1 MGDLVIR
8 AEGLSKRYRIGAHPR
23 AYRTL
28 RESMVDAAGA
38 PLRWAGAAMRGKL
51 RDQASENEIWALRD
65 VWFEVRQ
72 GEVLGVIG
80 RNGAGKSTLLKI
92 LSKITEPS
100 DGRVRVAGRVGSL
113 LEVGTGFHPELTGR
127 ENIFLNG
134 AILGMRRD
142 EILKRF
148 DAIVDF
154 SEVERFIDT
163 PVKHYSSGMYLRLAF
178 AVAAHLDPEILL
190 VDEVLAVGDI
200 RFQQKCLGK
209 METVGREGRTV
220 LFVSHN
226 MPAILRLCE
235 RAILLDEGRVVA
247 DGPAQPIVARYLN
260 MDQTV
265 QETTAEVEWPTVG
278 DAPGE
283 DGVRLKAL
291 RLRGSA
297 GAPQAEFDVR
307 EPIDVEIQFWVLT
320 EAPNVVPMFRVY
332 NEHGVCVFASAP
344 THDVLFAGR
353 SRAPGTYTA
362 RCRIPA
368 DFMAEGAY
376 ALEIAVRTL
385 FPRRFFV
392 PRVKLLNFRVHD
404 RGMGD
409 SVKGEYRGVWPGT
422 VAPVFDWQSDYS
434 SRIEPAE

>member
-1 MGDLVIR
+1 MRGR
-8 AEGLSKRYRIGAHPR
+8 
-23 AYRTL
+23 L
-28 RESMVDAAGA
+28 R
-38 PLRWAGAAMRGKL
+38 GAA
-51 RDQASENEIWALRD
+51 AENGFWALRD

-134 AILGMRRD
+134 AILGMRRE
-142 EILKRF
+142 EILGRF

-235 RAILLDEGRVVA
+235 RAIMLDEGRIVA
-247 DGPAQPIVARYLN
+247 DGPAQPIVQRYLN
-260 MDQTV
+260 LDQVV
-265 QETTAEVEWPTVG
+265 QETTAEVEWPSVA

-283 DGVRLKAL
+283 EGVRLKAL
-291 RLRGSA
+291 RLRSSSGV
-297 GAPQAEFDVR
+297 PQAEFDVR
-307 EPIDVEIQFWVLT
+307 EPIEVEIQFWILA

-332 NEHGVCVFASAP
+332 NEHGVCVFSGAP
-344 THDVLFAGR
+344 THDGLFAGR

-362 RCRIPA
+362 RCRIPG
-368 DFMAEGAY
+368 DFMAEGTY
-376 ALEIAVRTL
+376 SLEIAVRTL

-422 VAPVFDWQSDYS
+422 VAPVFEWQSDYS
-434 SRIEPAE
+434 PRIEPAG

>member
-28 RESMVDAAGA
+28 RESVVEAAGA
-38 PLRWAGAAMRGKL
+38 PLRWAGAAMRGQL
-51 RDQASENEIWALRD
+51 RGAAGENEIWALRD
-65 VWFEVRQ
+65 VWFEVHQ
-72 GEVLGVIG
+72 GEVLGLIG

-100 DGRVRVAGRVGSL
+100 AGRVRVAGRVGSL

-134 AILGMRRD
+134 AILGMRRE

-235 RAILLDEGRVVA
+235 RTILIDEGKVVA
-247 DGPAQPIVARYLN
+247 DGSSTSIVARYLN
-260 MDQTV
+260 LDQTAFARG
-265 QETTAEVEWPTVG
+265 AEVRWASPES
-278 DAPGE
+278 APGDE
-283 DGVRLKAL
+283 FVRLK
-291 RLRGSA
+291 RLRVLDGAGSE
-297 GAPQAEFDVR
+297 QSEFDVR
-307 EPIDVEIQFWVLT
+307 DAIDIEIQFWVLR
-320 EAPNVVPMFRVY
+320 EAPNVVPMLRLY
-332 NEHGVCVFASAP
+332 NEHGECVFASAP
-344 THDVLFAGR
+344 TRDAAFA
-353 SRAPGTYTA
+353 SRARSGGTYTTC
-362 RCRIPA
+362 CRIPPNL
-368 DFMAEGAY
+368 MAEGFFSVELAM
-376 ALEIAVRTL
+376 RTL
-385 FPRRFFV
+385 YPRRFFL
-392 PRVKLLNFRVHD
+392 PGVKLLSFRVND
-404 RGMGD
+404 RGTGD
-409 SVKGEYRGVWPGT
+409 SVKGEYRGQWPGA
-422 VAPVFDWQSDYS
+422 VAPLLEWRTEVS
-434 SRIEPAE
+434 SRIEIDR

>member
-1 MGDLVIR
+1 MGNLVIR

-28 RESMVDAAGA
+28 RESLVEAAGA
-38 PLRWAGAAMRGKL
+38 PLRWAGAAVRGKL
-51 RDQASENEIWALRD
+51 RGQAGENEIWALRD
-65 VWFEVRQ
+65 VWFEVHQ

-100 DGRVRVAGRVGSL
+100 DGRVRLSGRIGSL

-134 AILGMRRD
+134 AILGMRRE
-142 EILKRF
+142 EIFKRF

-235 RAILLDEGRVVA
+235 RTILLDEGRVVA
-247 DGPAQPIVARYLN
+247 DGGSTSIVARYLN
-260 MDQTV
+260 LDQT
-265 QETTAEVEWPTVG
+265 AVEG
-278 DAPGE
+278 DTHVHWATPEGAPGDE
-283 DGVRLKAL
+283 LV
-291 RLRGSA
+291 RLRGLRLLNRE
-297 GAPQAEFDVR
+297 GQEQAQFDVG
-307 EPIDVEIQFWVLT
+307 EAIDIEVQFWVLR
-320 EAPNVVPMFRVY
+320 EAPNVVPMLRLY
-332 NEHGVCVFASAP
+332 NEHGECVFASAP
-344 THDVLFAGR
+344 TRDPVFGE
-353 SRAPGTYTA
+353 RARTLGTYTT
-362 RCRIPA
+362 RCRIPSNL
-368 DFMAEGAY
+368 MAEGFFSVEL
-376 ALEIAVRTL
+376 ALRTL
-385 FPRRFFV
+385 YPRRFFL
-392 PRVKLLNFRVHD
+392 PGVKLLSFRVND
-404 RGMGD
+404 RGSGD
-409 SVKGEYRGVWPGT
+409 SVKGEYRGQWPGA
-422 VAPVFDWQSDYS
+422 VAPLLEWSTVVS
-434 SRIEPAE
+434 SQIEIGK